1 MVLVL
6 LHVWPPI
13 SILQGAS
20 ITKANSKTLKL
31 AFLPNVLKYI
41 VGIHPDHHHS
51 PFPPRPKLLTNSF
64 CSLCW
69 REEKVTGMICLAL
82 AFIFLILWSVSSTT
96 INHLII
102 NWKPRSLVWLVA
114 AQVTGHPKTL
124 LAGNRFLFILEELSH
139 SLLFSALTFQRL

>member
-1 MVLVL
+1 
-6 LHVWPPI
+6 
-13 SILQGAS
+13 
-20 ITKANSKTLKL
+20 
-31 AFLPNVLKYI
+31 
-41 VGIHPDHHHS
+41 
-51 PFPPRPKLLTNSF
+51 
-64 CSLCW
+64 
-69 REEKVTGMICLAL
+69 MICLAL

-139 SLLFSALTFQRL
+139 SLLFSALTFQRLQTRSEKEAIRNEICHLYSSSVVCPLYTFMKEAFLLKKILLRYLRLVTFQCAHPHRVWIIESSFEAVHSNIHR